1 MGYRS
6 LSNISVRK
14 RLSKEERK
22 ALILEATKEICAKKG
37 FSGTKLDDIAK
48 KVGVSRALIIQH
60 FGTKENL
67 YKELIKYLF
76 EEHPLEADKELLK
89 SISRE
94 DDFAVF
100 FSFFSHILKYM
111 KGKNSPLRL
120 VLFSMLEKPELYKEH
135 YKDRTLKSLKPLIE
149 YVRMRVK
156 KGAFKEVN
164 PEAVA
169 WGFLGVVTYLI
180 LLNTIIPEEFKKN
193 RVVKLVSDFIDALL
207 KGLRREG

>member
-1 MGYRS
+1 M
-6 LSNISVRK
+6 SVRK
-14 RLSKEERK
+14 RLKREERRT
-22 ALILEATKEICAKKG
+22 LILEAAREICAKKG
-37 FSGTKLDDIAK
+37 FSGAKLDDIAK

-76 EEHPLEADKELLK
+76 EDHPLEADKELLK
-89 SISRE
+89 SISKG

-100 FSFFSHILKYM
+100 FSFFSHIFKHM

-135 YKDRTLKSLKPLIE
+135 YKNRTLRSLKPLVE
-149 YVRMRVK
+149 YIKMRVK
-156 KGAFKEVN
+156 VGAFKEVN

-169 WGFLGVVTYLI
+169 WGFLGVVTYLT
-180 LLNTIIPEEFKKN
+180 LLNTIIPEEFKKD
-193 RVVKLVSDFIDALL
+193 RVVELARDFIDALL
-207 KGLRREG
+207 KGLRKEG

>member
-1 MGYRS
+1 M
-6 LSNISVRK
+6 SVKK
-14 RLSKEERK
+14 RLSKEERRT
-22 ALILEATKEICAKKG
+22 LILEAAREICTRKG
-37 FSGTKLDDIAK
+37 FSGAKLDDIAK

-89 SISRE
+89 NISKE

-100 FSFFSHILKYM
+100 FSFFSHILKHM

-135 YKDRTLKSLKPLIE
+135 YKNRTLKSLKPLVDYIKT
-149 YVRMRVK
+149 RVE

-164 PEAVA
+164 AEAVA
-169 WGFLGVVTYLI
+169 WGFLGVVTYLT
-180 LLNTIIPEEFKKN
+180 LLNTIIPEEFKKD
-193 RVVKLVSDFIDALL
+193 RVVDLARDFIEAIL
-207 KGLRREG
+207 KGLRKEE